1 LKRGVKVCKMSWI
14 NSFTVALVKKDI
26 ARVLQLLNS
35 IDELESIEDKQK
47 GSALIT
53 QAITLFEGE
62 RDTTRQKMAQM
73 QKSKKFLQS
82 SHMEQATR
90 FNKRY

>member
-1 LKRGVKVCKMSWI
+1 MKRGVKVCKMSWI
-14 NSFTVALVKKDI
+14 NSFTVALVQKDI
-26 ARVLQLLNS
+26 KKVTKLLNS

-47 GSALIT
+47 GSALIE
-53 QAITLFEGE
+53 QAITLFENE

>member
-14 NSFTVALVKKDI
+14 SSFTVALVKKDI
-26 ARVLQLLNS
+26 EKVIKLLNS

-47 GSALIT
+47 GSALIA

-62 RDTTRQKMAQM
+62 RDITRQKMIQM

>member
-1 LKRGVKVCKMSWI
+1 MSWI

-26 ARVLQLLNS
+26 EKVIKLLNS
-35 IDELESIEDKQK
+35 VDELESIEDKQK
-47 GSALIT
+47 GSALIA

-62 RDTTRQKMAQM
+62 RNVTRQKMAQM

-82 SHMEQATR
+82 SHMEQAAR
-90 FNKRY
+90 FNKKY